1 MNARRAPTLA
11 VCALALCALLASA
24 APALAHRL
32 IVFAA
37 REGEA
42 VTGYA
47 FFVGGGRASEA
58 QAFLRDAEGRTLAQ
72 ARTDAQGAFRFA
84 PPSGLD
90 VTIVINA
97 GDGHVAEAPVAGE
110 RFATESPARAVAQE
124 SAQESAQETPQES
137 AQTSARALAPADLA
151 LIERRVEEAV
161 ARQMRPL
168 LEAQAQAAAR
178 IRFNDVMGGVGMII
192 GLFGAA
198 LWAMARRKE
207 RR

>member
-1 MNARRAPTLA
+1 MNARRAHTFAFPTLA
-11 VCALALCALLASA
+11 VCALLASA

-32 IVFAA
+32 VVFAA

-84 PPSGLD
+84 PPQGLD
-90 VTIVINA
+90 VTIVVNA

-110 RFATESPARAVAQE
+110 RFATESPARAAAQQ
-124 SAQESAQETPQES
+124 SAQENAQEGAQE
-137 AQTSARALAPADLA
+137 SARALAPADLA
-151 LIERRVEEAV
+151 VIERRVEEAV

>member
-1 MNARRAPTLA
+1 MNARRA
-11 VCALALCALLASA
+11 CALALCALLASA

-84 PPSGLD
+84 PPQGLD
-90 VTIVINA
+90 VTIVVNA

-110 RFATESPARAVAQE
+110 RFAPEAPARAV
-124 SAQESAQETPQES
+124 AQESAQETPQES

-151 LIERRVEEAV
+151 LIERRVEDAV

>member
-1 MNARRAPTLA
+1 MNARQAHTLAFPTLA
-11 VCALALCALLASA
+11 VCALLASA

-90 VTIVINA
+90 VTIVVNA

-110 RFATESPARAVAQE
+110 RFAPETPARAAAQQ
-124 SAQESAQETPQES
+124 SAQENAQEGAQE
-137 AQTSARALAPADLA
+137 SARALAPADLA
-151 LIERRVEEAV
+151 VIERRVEEAV